1 MNTHS
6 SKPHVA
12 IVGGGIAGLSAAWVL
27 RGCTYTVLEQSERWG
42 GKVLTEREGGY
53 IIEGGPDGFLT
64 RKPWAL
70 QLAHELGL
78 SHRVISVNALPER
91 IYVLSKG
98 KLHPLPDGLQLLVPS
113 KILPFLRS
121 GLFSWHGKLRVLL
134 EPFIKAK
141 RSDEDESL
149 AQFVTRRLGAEAL
162 DKLGEPLL
170 AGVYNADSSRQS
182 IMATFPNF
190 RQLEK
195 QYGSL
200 LKGIRAAQR
209 EPSGQP
215 ALVSFKNGVGEI
227 IDALVEKLD
236 GDLRLG
242 VGVEAI
248 TQDERGY
255 RLTLTNGE
263 SLYADAVILATPAP
277 QTAALL
283 ADLAPESSRIL
294 SEIRYSG
301 IGSVTLAFKRADVPH
316 PLDAFGMVIPS
327 SEGRQIEGMQWSSS
341 KWANR
346 AEDEIALI
354 RVFFGGKHT
363 RHTLD
368 YDDDKLLMLVQGELR
383 DLLAITA
390 APLYHRILR
399 WQAGYPQYEVGHR
412 ERVREALSLLPSNIA
427 VTGNAYGGVGMP
439 DTIRHAKETAEKVSA
454 ALKEM
459 VKSNE

>member
-1 MNTHS
+1 MNTRN
-6 SKPHVA
+6 SKLHVV
-12 IVGGGIAGLSAAWVL
+12 IIGGGIAGLSAAWVL

-53 IIEGGPDGFLT
+53 VIEGGPDGFLT

-70 QLAHELGL
+70 QLARELGL
-78 SHRVISVNALPER
+78 SDRIIPVNPLPER

-98 KLHPLPDGLQLLVPS
+98 KLRPLPDGLQLLVPS
-113 KILPFLRS
+113 KIMPFLRS
-121 GLFSWHGKLRVLL
+121 GLFSWRGKLRVLF
-134 EPFIKAK
+134 EPFIPAN
-141 RSDEDESL
+141 RSDDDESL
-149 AQFVTRRLGAEAL
+149 ADFVRRRLGAETL
-162 DKLGEPLL
+162 DRLGEPLL
-170 AGVYNADSSRQS
+170 AGVYNADSARQS

-195 QYGSL
+195 QHGSL
-200 LKGIRAAQR
+200 LKGIRAAQK

-242 VGVEAI
+242 VGVQAI
-248 TQDERGY
+248 KREESGY
-255 RLTLTNGE
+255 QLALTNGE
-263 SLYADAVILATPAP
+263 SLRADAVILATPAP

-283 ADLAPESSRIL
+283 TDLAPDASRIL

-301 IGSVTLAFKRADVPH
+301 IGSVTFAFRRSDVPH
-316 PLDAFGMVIPS
+316 PLDAFGMVIPA
-327 SEGRQIEGMQWSSS
+327 SERRQIEGMQWSSS

-346 AEDEIALI
+346 AEEEIALI

-368 YDDDKLLMLVQGELR
+368 YDDDKLLMMVQGELH
-383 DLLAITA
+383 DLLGITA
-390 APLYHRILR
+390 TPLYHRILR
-399 WQAGYPQYEVGHR
+399 WQDGYPQYEVGHR
-412 ERVREALSLLPSNIA
+412 ERVREALSLLPPNIA

-439 DTIRHAKETAEKVSA
+439 DTIRHAKETAEKMSA
-454 ALKEM
+454 GVVAQ
-459 VKSNE
+459 VKN